1 MRAGRYSFIAL
12 VLAASVA
19 VSRLAAAD
27 TPAAPVAWQAWSP
40 EVFAQAKRENKFVL
54 LDLQA
59 VWCHWC
65 HVMEETTYRDPAVG
79 RLLASR
85 YIAVRV
91 DQDSRPDL
99 ANRYEDYGWPAT
111 VIYGPDGRELVKRQ
125 GYLPPKEMAG
135 LLQAV
140 IDDPTPGPSV
150 RPEPAVT
157 AATAT
162 VLGDERRAALLRTW
176 SEGYDDKAGG
186 WGFSHKFLDW
196 DSVELAM
203 RLAGRGDETAARRA
217 RATLRLQHRLLD
229 PVWGGVYQ
237 YSAGGDWNEP
247 HFEKLAQVQ
256 AENLRIY
263 AQACACWQDPADWE
277 MLRALRLYLRGF
289 LTTRDGV
296 VQASQDA
303 DLVPGEHSAGYYAL
317 DDDGRR
323 ARGIPRIDPHVYA
336 RENGWVIAA
345 VCQFAA
351 TTGQATYRTEA
362 ERAARWVLAH
372 RALPGGGFRHD
383 EHDAAG
389 PYLGDTLAMGRAFL
403 ALHQLTQD
411 RAWLDHA
418 AAAAEFLAAHFGR
431 GAEAGFASSDTTVNA
446 FPAPRPQFD
455 ENVGVARFGTAL
467 AEVTGRAEFRAMAA
481 TALRWLLAPGQT
493 DGRGFYVAGLLLAEE
508 EARTDPIHIAIV
520 GRRDDPVAQAM
531 FAAALRVPEAHKLVE
546 WWDRRDG
553 PAPRGEDIYPV
564 LDHAAAFLCAN
575 GACSSPIPDAA
586 ALTARL
592 AKVK

>member
-1 MRAGRYSFIAL
+1 MHPFR
-12 VLAASVA
+12 
-19 VSRLAAAD
+19 RLLFSGLLLMTMATQAIAAD
-27 TPAAPVAWQAWSP
+27 APAPPIVWRAWSP
-40 EVFAQAKRENKFVL
+40 EVFAQAKRENKFIL
-54 LDLQA
+54 LDLEA
-59 VWCHWC
+59 GWCHWC
-65 HVMEETTYRDPAVG
+65 HVMEEVTYRDPQVG
-79 RLLASR
+79 RLLAAR
-85 YIAVRV
+85 YIPVRV

-111 VIYGPDGRELVKRQ
+111 VIYAPDGSELVKRQ
-125 GYLPPKEMAG
+125 GYIPPQPMIA

-150 RPEPAVT
+150 RPERSVT

-162 VLGDERRAALLRTW
+162 VLGDERRAVLLRAW
-176 SEGYDDKAGG
+176 AEGYDDKAGG
-186 WGFSHKFLDW
+186 WGFRHKYLDW

-203 RLAGRGDETAARRA
+203 RLAARGDERAAHMA
-217 RATLRLQHRLLD
+217 RDTLRLQHKLLD

-237 YSAGGDWNEP
+237 YSVGGDWNEP
-247 HFEKLAQVQ
+247 HFEKIVQMQ

-263 AQACACWQDPADWE
+263 AQAEARWQDPANEE
-277 MLRALRLYLRGF
+277 MLRGLTSYLGGF
-289 LTTRDGV
+289 LTSPDGV
-296 VQASQDA
+296 FFTSQDA
-303 DLVPGEHSAGYYAL
+303 DLVPGEHSAEYYAL
-317 DDDGRR
+317 DDRGRR
-323 ARGIPRIDPHVYA
+323 ARGIPRIDRHVYA

-345 VCQFAA
+345 LCQLAA
-351 TTGQATYRTEA
+351 TTGRAADRGAA
-362 ERAARWVLAH
+362 ERAARWVLTH

-383 EHDAAG
+383 EHDEAG

-418 AAAAEFLAAHFGR
+418 TAAAEFLAAHFSRKG
-431 GAEAGFASSDTTVNA
+431 ESGFASSDTTVNA

-467 AEVTGRAEFRAMAA
+467 AAATGRAEFRTMAA
-481 TALRWLLAPGQT
+481 VALRWLLAPGQAE
-493 DGRGFYVAGLLLAEE
+493 GRGFYVAGLLLAEE
-508 EARTDPIHIAIV
+508 DARTDPIHVAIV

-531 FAAALRVPEAHKLVE
+531 FAAALRVPEAHKLIE
-546 WWDRRDG
+546 WWDRRAG

-564 LDHAAAFLCAN
+564 MDHAAAFLCAN

-586 ALTARL
+586 ALTVRL
-592 AKVK
+592 AKIK